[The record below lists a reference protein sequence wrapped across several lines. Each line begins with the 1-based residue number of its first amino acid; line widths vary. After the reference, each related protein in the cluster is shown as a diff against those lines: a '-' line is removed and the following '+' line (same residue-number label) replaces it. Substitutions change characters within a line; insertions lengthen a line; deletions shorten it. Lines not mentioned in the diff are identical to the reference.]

1 MKDLKLK
8 PTYKERILWR
18 KEVRRRRRMSSR
30 RTEFNGLSKIKNP
43 KQRKAVTLFRVK
55 GPSQA
60 KLTKTYI
67 KENKS

>member
-8 PTYKERILWR
+8 PPYKERILWR
-18 KEVRRRRRMSSR
+18 KEVRRRRMSSR
-30 RTEFNGLSKIKNP
+30 RTEFNGLSKIKNS
-43 KQRKAVTLFRVK
+43 KQREAVTLFRVK